1 MQNEEMINTL
11 DCCTYYNIE
20 YSFITSLQQH
30 GLLEVTTIQETV
42 FIPAHELQKLEK
54 LIRLHYEMDIN
65 LEGIETIT
73 YLLEKVEHMQHDMMQ
88 MQNRLRVYEG

>member
-1 MQNEEMINTL
+1 MIDTL
-11 DCCTYYNIE
+11 ACCNYYNIE

-30 GLLEVTTIQETV
+30 GLLDITTIQETA

-65 LEGIETIT
+65 LEGIETVS
-73 YLLEKVEHMQHDMMQ
+73 YLLEKVAHLQDEMMHLK
-88 MQNRLRVYEG
+88 NRLRVYGEG